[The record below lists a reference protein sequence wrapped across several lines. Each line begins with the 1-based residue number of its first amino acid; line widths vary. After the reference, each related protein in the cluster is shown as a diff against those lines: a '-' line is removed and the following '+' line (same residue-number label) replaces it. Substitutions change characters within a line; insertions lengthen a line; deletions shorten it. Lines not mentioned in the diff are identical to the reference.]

1 VDKEM
6 LGGEDNRAG
15 IFYRLDKTKDSQ
27 AYFVTI
33 SSMKSMQAAFAV
45 GGLVLVGSCFAQKQ
59 QTEKSLPYATVDHP
73 EFIPGAEAHFMGGA
87 DRLIGVMDGKVAKA
101 YAASILSQHG
111 VVQDRLAAGP
121 IAVTW

>member
-1 VDKEM
+1 M
-6 LGGEDNRAG
+6 RAW
-15 IFYRLDKTKDSQ
+15 
-27 AYFVTI
+27 
-33 SSMKSMQAAFAV
+33 QAAFAV
-45 GGLVLVGSCFAQKQ
+45 VGLVLVGLCFAQKQ
-59 QTEKSLPYATVDHP
+59 QTEKSLPYTTVDHP
-73 EFIPGAEAHFMGGA
+73 EFITAAQAHFMGDS